1 MNAKKSSHY
10 QALYRERLKARGFVK
25 REVWIPP
32 EMSTVL
38 KDCENALREGLMPE
52 IPTAKGKKIMN
63 QEDVWTT
70 ESLFDAISASDNATN
85 KELLIELVEGADPGI
100 LITMN
105 EFGDL
110 PIFMSVSGSQIVAE
124 SLLWPV
130 KDVDDAEAFNAMLL
144 RSHKLMPLSTF
155 GIAPGPDGQ
164 DYYEIFGAL
173 SAGSKLESI
182 LEEIETLADNAI
194 QAVEAFDTAFRKS
207 A

>member
-1 MNAKKSSHY
+1 
-10 QALYRERLKARGFVK
+10 
-25 REVWIPP
+25 
-32 EMSTVL
+32 MSTVL